1 VTGAPH
7 HDRSDDELVAA
18 AVRGDTGAFGELV
31 ARYQRSARGLAASL
45 VGSSDA
51 DDVAQDA
58 FLRAYRS
65 LSSFR
70 RGSAFRPWLLTI
82 VAHQAANHHRSSSR
96 RNRRQAFFGRRA
108 VPVDDSP
115 AELTVR
121 ADEQRRLRAALNTMA
136 TKDRDVLIFRFLL
149 DYSEEETAMALD
161 CAPGTVKSR
170 TSRALAKLRAQPV
183 FATPEDLD
191 A

>member
-7 HDRSDDELVAA
+7 HGQSDDQLVAA
-18 AVRGDTGAFGELV
+18 AVRGDTDAFGELV
-31 ARYQRSARGLAASL
+31 ARHQRGARRLAASL
-45 VGSSDA
+45 VGPSDA

-65 LSSFR
+65 LASFR
-70 RGSAFRPWLLTI
+70 R
-82 VAHQAANHHRSSSR
+82 QAV
-96 RNRRQAFFGRRA
+96 FGRRA
-108 VPVDDSP
+108 STVDNSP
-115 AELTVR
+115 AELSVQ

-149 DYSEEETAMALD
+149 DYSEEETAIALH

-170 TSRALAKLRAQPV
+170 TSRALMKLRSQSV
-183 FATPEDLD
+183 FSSREDLD